1 MLAMTQRVRRLVLVR
16 HGETVGQSSI
26 RYFGSTDVDLSLAGF
41 RQMEQVRTALAGEV
55 FEAVYTSMLQRTIRA
70 ARIISPQIPPQIVAG
85 FNEVN
90 FGDWEGL
97 TREEI
102 EARDPVLFRQW
113 RAALS
118 EFTYPGGDAAPAFRA
133 RVAAALRALLPA
145 APERVLVVAH
155 RGVIAT
161 IVAEL
166 LRLST
171 AERAAWPIDLASIHV
186 LEATN
191 GTWRATLVN
200 ERRHLSLA

>member
-1 MLAMTQRVRRLVLVR
+1 MTQRLRKLVLVR

-26 RYFGSTDVDLSLAGF
+26 RYFGSTDVALSVAGH
-41 RQMEQVRTALAGEV
+41 RQMEQVRAALEGEM
-55 FEAVYTSMLQRTIRA
+55 FEAVYTSKLQRAISA
-70 ARIISPQIPPQIVAG
+70 ARIISPQVPLQMVAG

-102 EARDPVLFRQW
+102 ESRDPMLFRQW

-118 EFTYPGGDAAPAFRA
+118 DFTYPGGDAVPAFRA
-133 RVAAALRALLPA
+133 RVALALRALLSV

-155 RGVIAT
+155 KGVLAT
-161 IVAEL
+161 IISEL
-166 LRLST
+166 LRLSV

-186 LEATN
+186 LEATD
-191 GTWRATLVN
+191 GRWQATLVN
-200 ERRHLSLA
+200 ERRHLGIV